1 MSPQPFSRAWFE
13 DFAREF
19 FAAVDSMDTT
29 RAMSF
34 LVQEPTCQFGNQP
47 KISGR
52 GQVEK
57 VRGGPCSLLFL
68 MQIISYLAI
77 VCTQLLSD
85 FYQVLHGMSH
95 EIKTIDTDLEHRTIY
110 AGTVV
115 SYVVKGDREEAPISI
130 PVMTL
135 LRFGTAGGGEEMK
148 ARDLSVYFDP
158 SSVFE
163 KMSEV
168 QSRA

>member
-1 MSPQPFSRAWFE
+1 MRLYVAETSPQPFSRAWFE

-19 FAAVDSMDTT
+19 FAAVDSMDTI

-47 KISGR
+47 KISGK
-52 GQVEK
+52 GQVK
-57 VRGGPCSLLFL
+57 K
-68 MQIISYLAI
+68 
-77 VCTQLLSD
+77 LLSD
-85 FYQVLHGMSH
+85 FYQVLHDMSH

-115 SYVVKGDREEAPISI
+115 SYVVKGDREEVPISI

-135 LRFGTAGGGEEMK
+135 LRFGTAGGDEEMK

-158 SSVFE
+158 STVFE
-163 KMSEV
+163 QISEV
-168 QSRA
+168 QSRASHDG

>member
-13 DFAREF
+13 DFARE
-19 FAAVDSMDTT
+19 VVLRRCRLHGYDS
-29 RAMSF
+29 RHVVPRPGANLSIR
-34 LVQEPTCQFGNQP
+34 EPTQDLREGT
-47 KISGR
+47 GR
-52 GQVEK
+52 EGAG
-57 VRGGPCSLLFL
+57 RTMFPSLPYADHQLS
-68 MQIISYLAI
+68 SY
-77 VCTQLLSD
+77 LLSD